1 MKKKSV
7 ISTMLALTM
16 TVAQLTAC
24 GNNGD
29 SGNGSTTGGAE
40 NTTVS
45 TEVTKEEPGDNGKI
59 GNKATT
65 TVENSEK
72 PEKAEQTMKITEP
85 EKSEAELADEAIA
98 AFITNEGQVFIE
110 DENLEHYDYAVDSD
124 GTYELVPVY
133 EKGKGYTL
141 KELVD
146 QDMKYA
152 LMLNTGELQEDSFLT
167 SVSYATID
175 AGTDGVKE
183 LIVKVK
189 YDLYVMEDVDFFVIK
204 YIDGRLVLTHAEN
217 VGAYTSLEVSDTGV
231 VYSELDYGYA
241 ELWTEKSYINAE
253 GKNIL
258 DYNAHYTGYDQDVMD
273 AADKMYSESDA
284 QENEAPYAF
293 NLYVGNYCY
302 EEIENYDEQMKDM
315 YFTYNYY
322 EINELGETVVFSEEE
337 MPSIYEEGSFTQK
350 VLAETGKNF
359 VKPSEFEKILKEH
372 EESIGL
378 TEDLKKGKAAEFTK
392 VDLKLWKGEIYLGES
407 FEGLELINNDG
418 HFVKLGNI
426 VYFNMPSEYALSDSA
441 IFGEFY
447 DNTNLLSDGYIM
459 AYDEDKKEVKTV
471 AYIGAAGRISVTDG
485 VMVYSTIENTGNGDR
500 ENHTTIFVLG
510 PDRDFVTGTYD
521 MRYIGGDK
529 EGKYSAAWKMNEA
542 GDNEIIKIQAGYQ
555 SGNYNIGEGIP
566 VKVVKGNVLYE
577 EKETNGEVGVTML
590 KQLDLESGEITELG
604 VLPDFENGWGE
615 YGQLEEDGG
624 KLYWLFNNYDG
635 TGHFYQGISYTLE
648 FELGEKF
655 SLESNL
661 TDLSG
666 YSDERKSYAPCFKLE
681 GGALRLVDG
690 EPFTADIDEEGNIG
704 YYDEN
709 GEFVAV
715 AEGYGFVRDE
725 VFDQVYMSEIYEYVD
740 GAIYVVYNRCF
751 HITEDD
757 IGWREAYQRYNTTVI
772 RIDCE
777 TGEEKIIEEVS
788 MPAVG

>member
-59 GNKATT
+59 GNEATT

-183 LIVKVK
+183 LIVKVN

-217 VGAYTSLEVSDTGV
+217 VGAYTSLEFSDTGV

-273 AADKMYSESDA
+273 TADKMYSESDA

-293 NLYVGNYCY
+293 NLYIGNYCY

-392 VDLKLWKGEIYLGES
+392 VDLNIWKGEIYLGES

-418 HFVKLGNI
+418 HFVKLGNK
-426 VYFNMPSEYALSDSA
+426 VYFNMPSEYALSESA

-459 AYDEDKKEVKTV
+459 AYDEDEKEVKTV
-471 AYIGAAGRISVTDG
+471 AYTGAAGRISVTDG
-485 VMVYSTIENTGNGDR
+485 VMVYSTIENSGNGDR
-500 ENHTTIFVLG
+500 ENYTSIYVLG

-542 GDNEIIKIQAGYQ
+542 GDNEIIKIQAGHQ
-555 SGNYNIGEGIP
+555 SGNYNIGEGVP
-566 VKVVKGNVLYE
+566 VKVVKGNLLYE
-577 EKETNGEVGVTML
+577 EKETNGEVGVTLL

-624 KLYWLFNNYDG
+624 KLYWLYNNYDG
-635 TGHFYQGISYTLE
+635 TGNFYQGGSYTLE

-666 YSDERKSYAPCFKLE
+666 YSDERKCSAPCFKLE
-681 GGALRLVDG
+681 GGELKLVDG

-715 AEGYGFVRDE
+715 AEGYGLVRDE

-740 GAIYVVYNRCF
+740 GAIYVVYNKCF

-777 TGEEKIIEEVS
+777 TGEEKTIDEVS